1 MAYEYSE
8 RETTR
13 QGVTAPVAESTSVER
28 VDMVADDPYAAR
40 RGMAEKAVQAAWLV
54 FGVIEGL
61 LVIRLVLKLL
71 GANPRAGFSDFI
83 YSVTGPFVA
92 PFTAMFNDPASG
104 GSVLELGTIIAI
116 IVYALVAWLVARLIW
131 LVAGETRRGVAAT
144 THSVDTDIR

>member
-1 MAYEYSE
+1 MNSFGPC
-8 RETTR
+8 
-13 QGVTAPVAESTSVER
+13 Q
-28 VDMVADDPYAAR
+28 YAIDVR
-40 RGMAEKAVQAAWLV
+40 LSRHWWLV

-83 YSVTGPFVA
+83 YDVTGPFVA
-92 PFTAMFNDPASG
+92 PFTAMFNDPASR

-131 LVAGETRRGVAAT
+131 LVAGETRHGVAAT
-144 THSVDTDIR
+144 SYSVDTDIRDIR